1 MKNDKIEDIDNSIN
15 LSFGKII
22 QRERI
27 KLGKSLKDVEKD
39 LSKKEIVIKDGKEVE
54 EEKAQI
60 TASYLNR
67 IENEGRNNLSLYMIY
82 LLMKE
87 FSLDVYEVFKSF
99 GYDDV
104 LSQNHK
110 FESIERMI
118 RINDFEAP
126 VRLGNN
132 EYNKP
137 LTSLETDILINI
149 VKNVFEFGTTN
160 EENTIY
166 VLKKLLS
173 ELDEYRKSRRKLAD
187 SLIDDTTK

>member
-1 MKNDKIEDIDNSIN
+1 MENIDKSSD

-22 QRERI
+22 QRERM
-27 KLGKSLKDVEKD
+27 KKGKSLKDVEKD

-54 EEKAQI
+54 EAKAQI

-104 LSQNHK
+104 LPQNNK

-149 VKNVFEFGTTN
+149 IKGVFEFGTTN

-166 VLKKLLS
+166 VLKKILS

>member
-1 MKNDKIEDIDNSIN
+1 MENNKIEDIDNN
-15 LSFGKII
+15 VKLSFGKMV

-27 KLGKSLKDVEKD
+27 KLDKSLKDVEKD
-39 LSKKEIVIKDGKEVE
+39 LTKKEKIIQDGKEVE
-54 EEKAQI
+54 IDKPQI

-67 IENEGRNNLSLYMIY
+67 IENEGRNNLSLYMVY

-87 FSLDVYEVFKSF
+87 FNLDVYEVFKSF

-104 LSQNHK
+104 LPQNNK

-126 VRLGNN
+126 VRLGNK

-137 LTSLETDILINI
+137 LTSMQTEILISI
-149 VKNVFEFGTTN
+149 IRNVFEFGTTN
-160 EENTIY
+160 EENTMY
-166 VLKKLLS
+166 VVKKLLS
-173 ELDEYRKSRRKLAD
+173 DLDDYRKSRRKLAD

>member
-1 MKNDKIEDIDNSIN
+1 MKNDRIEDINNSIN

-67 IENEGRNNLSLYMIY
+67 IENEGRTNISLYMIY

-104 LSQNHK
+104 LPQNNK

-126 VRLGNN
+126 VRLGNT

-149 VKNVFEFGTTN
+149 VKNVFEFGTAD